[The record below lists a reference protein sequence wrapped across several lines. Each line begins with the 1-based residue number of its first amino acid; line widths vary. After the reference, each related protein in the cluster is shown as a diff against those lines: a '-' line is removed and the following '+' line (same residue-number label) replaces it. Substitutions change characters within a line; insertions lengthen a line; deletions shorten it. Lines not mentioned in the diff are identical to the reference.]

1 MEIQKNVKKKGP
13 LNHQSFENNSKRS
26 LLQYE
31 ETKPIT
37 LKSITKHRNLIEI
50 KNA

>member
-1 MEIQKNVKKKGP
+1 MSKKSP

-37 LKSITKHRNLIEI
+37 LKSFAKHRNHVEM
-50 KNA
+50 KYA